1 MEPIVAQQNFKKSLI
16 LVGGVS
22 LLVGLIL
29 GVVAGFYY
37 IKNSREAANSLISG
51 KPAVNSQLSKEFV
64 NNITELVPGKTYIGK
79 VVKKDNSGIVLDV
92 WVYNFINPALNQAV
106 PVAIP
111 FNSVVDKV
119 LRPTIVKGAAT
130 STSASFD
137 DINMGDYLSVS
148 ILSDYKEFII
158 TSAKAK

>member
-1 MEPIVAQQNFKKSLI
+1 MEPQNFKKSLI

-51 KPAVNSQLSKEFV
+51 KPAVDFQISKDFI
-64 NNITELVPGKTYIGK
+64 NKMASLDPGKVYNGK
-79 VVKKDNSGIVLDV
+79 VIKKDNNGITLDV
-92 WVYNFINPALNQAV
+92 WIFNALNPALNRGIAV
-106 PVAIP
+106 PIP
-111 FNSVVDKV
+111 FNPAADKV
-119 LRPTIVKGAAT
+119 FRPAVINGVAT

-137 DINMGDYLSVS
+137 DINIGDYLSVS